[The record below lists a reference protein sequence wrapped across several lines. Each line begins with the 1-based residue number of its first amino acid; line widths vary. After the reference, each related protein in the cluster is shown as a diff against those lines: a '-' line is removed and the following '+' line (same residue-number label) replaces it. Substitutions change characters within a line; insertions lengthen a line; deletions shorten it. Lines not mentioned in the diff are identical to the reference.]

1 GRDQYGAG
9 HYPYLLTLRQVHYVL
24 VVCVQDFCYDLVLRV
39 PHDVASA
46 RAEHREDLDPVVD
59 VPHGG
64 EIGGEAGDR
73 VGDGVGLVLEVPP
86 LGEGHHEIHE
96 RYRAVRVLAAMARD
110 VGTVGA
116 RFGGDLLDR
125 GRGDGLDERP
135 GPLLVGVGHPVGQAL
150 APGETV
156 TVVALPDPAGEQP
169 GQGRLAGDEAHVLG
183 AKHLPQAEHH
193 QVDQDRQRQPHHD

>member
-1 GRDQYGAG
+1 RYGAG
-9 HYPYLLTLRQVHYVL
+9 RGPDVLTHRQVHDVR
-24 VVCVQDFCYDLVLRV
+24 VVGVQDVGDDLVLRV

-73 VGDGVGLVLEVPP
+73 VGDGVGLVLEVLP

-116 RFGGDLLDR
+116 QFGGDLLAR
-125 GRGDGLDERP
+125 GSGDGLDDPP
-135 GPLLVGVGHPVGQAL
+135 GPLLVRVRHPVGQAL

-156 TVVALPDPAGEQP
+156 TAVALPDPAGEQP

-183 AKHLPQAEHH
+183 AQHLPQA
-193 QVDQDRQRQPHHD
+193 